1 LGSLNGRLRNFGARR
16 ERPLTKTRYVAFG
29 SGGVSDS
36 PKQNVSSNL
45 FAVVGISLSNHA
57 MWCYLQVMWGF
68 NVSQATH
75 CPHAERARRSL
86 PSHGPPTHK
95 PVVSS
100 LSISTLCGAVPI

>member
-1 LGSLNGRLRNFGARR
+1 VNCSERCFRAKYFCITAVGIKLLN
-16 ERPLTKTRYVAFG
+16 VAFG

-36 PKQNVSSNL
+36 PKQNVSSKL

-100 LSISTLCGAVPI
+100 LTISTVCGAVPI